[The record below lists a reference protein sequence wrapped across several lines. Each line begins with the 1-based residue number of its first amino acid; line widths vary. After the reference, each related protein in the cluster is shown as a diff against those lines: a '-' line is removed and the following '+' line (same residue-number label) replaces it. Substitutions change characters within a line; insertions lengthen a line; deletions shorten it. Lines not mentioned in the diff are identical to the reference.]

1 MIVPGRDVPFQ
12 AFARETWRRVWCD
25 NLIDYA
31 GSVAFSVLLA
41 IFPFLLFA
49 VALAGLVIE
58 PHVIDSLVGYVRR
71 IFLPEAADLVIGHM
85 HDIMEQPRLGLLT
98 LSAAG
103 AVFVAS
109 GAVTALMTAFNVA
122 YQVPESRPLWKT
134 RGIAILVTFAAA
146 VLFVLGSVIAFGTD
160 TVASYLGG
168 PLGTVILW
176 LRWPVSGLVMIL
188 IVALLYYLLPDV
200 EQRFSCITPGSLF
213 AVVLWLVASVGF
225 SYYVKHFGT
234 YQAVY
239 GALGSVVVVL
249 LWLWIS
255 ALAVLLGAEINVVL
269 EHLSSKGKE
278 KGQRTMP
285 ADAAPQKGA
294 PAFAASPHPNPVR

>member
-1 MIVPGRDVPFQ
+1 MILPGRDVPFK
-12 AFARETWRRVWCD
+12 AFAQETWRRVWCD

-41 IFPFLLFA
+41 IFPFLLFS

-58 PHVIDSLVGYVRR
+58 PHVIDSLVEYARR
-71 IFLPEAADLVIGHM
+71 IFLPEAADLVVGHM
-85 HDIMEQPRLGLLT
+85 HDVMSQPRLGLLT
-98 LSAAG
+98 LGAAG

-109 GAVTALMTAFNVA
+109 GAITALMTAFNVA

-134 RGIAILVTFAAA
+134 RGIAILMTFGAAA
-146 VLFVLGSVIAFGTD
+146 LFILGAVAAFGTS

-168 PLGTVILW
+168 PLGEVILW
-176 LRWPVSGLVMIL
+176 LRWPVVALVMIL

-213 AVVLWLVASVGF
+213 AVVVWLVASVGF
-225 SYYVKHFGT
+225 SYYVKYFGT

-249 LWLWIS
+249 LWLWMSSI
-255 ALAVLLGAEINVVL
+255 AILLGAEINAVL

-285 ADAAPQKGA
+285 ARAETPS
-294 PAFAASPHPNPVR
+294 PTLPASPRPNPAH